1 MNGFEHRTDRGGGTP
16 AANPSAAP
24 PGAEYPCIG
33 ITTYLESAKW
43 GVWDR
48 PAALIPENYVSAVFR
63 AGGVPVLL
71 PQLSEGAETALSA
84 VDGLLIAGGADLAP
98 HSYGALA
105 HETVR
110 GIRPERD
117 DWEFRLLK
125 AALARDLPV
134 LGVCRGAQ
142 VLNVALGGTLHQH
155 LPEVVGGT
163 EHQPEPGTFG
173 RVPIRASPASKV
185 GAILGA
191 RAEVSCHHH
200 QAIDE
205 VGSDLRV
212 TARAAD
218 GTVEAVELPDHRFAL
233 GVQWHPEEDA
243 TDDRLLSALI
253 SATRNSGG
261 DR

>member
-1 MNGFEHRTDRGGGTP
+1 MPKPGT
-16 AANPSAAP
+16 A
-24 PGAEYPCIG
+24 YPCIG
-33 ITTYLESAKW
+33 ITTYLETARW
-43 GVWDR
+43 GVWHR
-48 PAALIPENYVSAVFR
+48 PAALIPENYVAAVFR

-71 PQLSEGAETALSA
+71 PQIPDGAEAALST
-84 VDGLLIAGGADLAP
+84 VDGLLIAGGADLSP

-105 HETVR
+105 HHTVA
-110 GIRPERD
+110 GTRPERD

-155 LPEVVGGT
+155 LPEITGT
-163 EHQPEPGTFG
+163 TDHQPEPGAFG
-173 RVPIRASPASKV
+173 RVPVTAAPGSRTELV
-185 GAILGA
+185 LGE
-191 RAEVSCHHH
+191 RTEVSCHHH

-205 VGSDLRV
+205 LGADLRV

-233 GVQWHPEEDA
+233 GVQWHPEEDPA
-243 TDDRLLSALI
+243 DDRLLRALI
-253 SATRNSGG
+253 TATRPGG